1 MLTKLQIW
9 LCKNALNYQRIY
21 KIITVHEKIFLKED
35 KNELNQKSLIIKSI
49 YKEMESREKHIFRI
63 KAM

>member
-1 MLTKLQIW
+1 MLTKLQTW

-35 KNELNQKSLIIKSI
+35 KNELNQESC
-49 YKEMESREKHIFRI
+49 YKKYL
-63 KAM
+63 